1 MWPMLTA
8 KRANARSRR
17 REAKASSIIP
27 IATSSTHGTFE
38 VRSGPRCQCAIIG
51 SDGPG
56 GFDRHD
62 RDRRVRRQE
71 VLI

>member
-27 IATSSTHGTFE
+27 IATSSTHGLSKFGRIRGANVPSSE
-38 VRSGPRCQCAIIG
+38 AMDQAA
-51 SDGPG
+51 
-56 GFDRHD
+56 
-62 RDRRVRRQE
+62 
-71 VLI
+71 LIVMTEIVAFGARKF